1 MAKNCILAPTE
12 PAHILPVPV
21 GTVSGNPVKSGAIV
35 GIAAA
40 DRAVAATGKGA
51 VGAPEGYAPVETT
64 GLWEV
69 KVPEV
74 VAATGTAIYIVSNG
88 PVLTTTSSGNTLFGY
103 TEPIVQR
110 GVAVGAT
117 KAVDSG
123 GNEGT
128 VYVRPVK
135 V

>member
-12 PAHILPVPV
+12 PARVLPVPA
-21 GTVSGNPVKSGAIV
+21 GTVSGGPVLV
-35 GIAAA
+35 GGFVGVAAA
-40 DRAVAATGKGA
+40 DRADAATKKGA
-51 VGAPEGYAPVETT
+51 VGCPDGYAPVEVT
-64 GLWEV
+64 GLWEL
-69 KVPEV
+69 KVPEAV
-74 VAATGTAIYIVSNG
+74 TAAGTPIYIVAADNT
-88 PVLTTTSSGNTLFGY
+88 LTTTATGNTLFGH
-103 TEPIVQR
+103 TEPIIQR

-123 GNEGT
+123 GVEGT

>member
-12 PAHILPVPV
+12 PARVLPVPA
-21 GTVSGNPVKSGAIV
+21 GTVSGAPVKV
-35 GIAAA
+35 GGFVGVAAA
-40 DRAVAATGKGA
+40 DRADAATKKGA
-51 VGAPEGYAPVETT
+51 VGCPDGYAPVEVT

-74 VAATGTAIYIVSNG
+74 VAAAGTAIYIKADQT
-88 PVLTTTSSGNTLFGY
+88 LTTTATDNTLFGH
-103 TEPIVQR
+103 TEPIIQR
-110 GVAVGAT
+110 GVPIGAT
-117 KAVDSG
+117 KVVDSG
-123 GNEGT
+123 GVQGT

>member
-12 PAHILPVPV
+12 PAKVLPVP
-21 GTVSGNPVKSGAIV
+21 SGIDSGEPVKVGGFV
-35 GIAAA
+35 GIASA
-40 DRAVAATGKGA
+40 DRADAATKKGA
-51 VGAPEGYAPVETT
+51 VGMPDGYAPVECT

-74 VAATGTAIYIVSNG
+74 VSAAGTAIYIVSNG
-88 PVLTTTSSGNTLFGY
+88 PTLTTTASGNTLFGH
-103 TEPIVQR
+103 TEPIIVR
-110 GVAVGAT
+110 GAPVGGT

-123 GNEGT
+123 GVEGT

>member
-12 PAHILPVPV
+12 PARVLPVPS
-21 GTVSGNPVKSGAIV
+21 GTVSGSPVKV
-35 GIAAA
+35 GGFVGVAAA
-40 DRAVAATGKGA
+40 DRADAANKKGA
-51 VGAPEGYAPVETT
+51 VGCPDGYAPVETT
-64 GLWEV
+64 GLWEL

-74 VAATGTAIYIVSNG
+74 VAAAGTAIYITSAG
-88 PVLTTTSSGNTLFGY
+88 ALTTTASGNTLFGH
-103 TEPIVQR
+103 TEPIIQR

-123 GNEGT
+123 SEGT

>member
-12 PAHILPVPV
+12 PARVLPVPV
-21 GTVSGNPVKSGAIV
+21 GIASGSPVKV
-35 GIAAA
+35 GGFVGVAAA
-40 DRAVAATGKGA
+40 DRADAATKKGA
-51 VGAPEGYAPVETT
+51 VGCPDGYAPVEVT

-74 VAATGTAIYIVSNG
+74 VAAAGAAIYIVGSG
-88 PVLTTTSSGNTLFGY
+88 PTLTTTAAGNTLFGH
-103 TEPIVQR
+103 TEPIIQR
-110 GVAVGAT
+110 GVPVGAT
-117 KAVDSG
+117 KVVDAG
-123 GNEGT
+123 GVEGT

>member
-12 PAHILPVPV
+12 PAVVLPVPS
-21 GTVSGNPVKSGAIV
+21 GCVSGDPVKVGGFV

-40 DRAVAATGKGA
+40 DRADAATKKGA
-51 VGAPEGYAPVETT
+51 VGCPDGYAPVEKT

-74 VAATGTAIYIVSNG
+74 VSAAGTAIYIVGSG
-88 PVLTTTSSGNTLFGY
+88 PDLTTTASGNTLFGH
-103 TEPIVQR
+103 TEPIIQR

-123 GNEGT
+123 GVEGT